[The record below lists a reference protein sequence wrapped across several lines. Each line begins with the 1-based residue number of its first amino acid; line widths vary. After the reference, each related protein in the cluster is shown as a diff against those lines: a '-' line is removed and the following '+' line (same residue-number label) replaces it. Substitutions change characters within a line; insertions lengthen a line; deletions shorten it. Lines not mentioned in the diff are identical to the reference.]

1 MLANK
6 CTQCT
11 IALDAGFVRWRTFRD
26 QASPRPTYDGVVTD
40 TSAPDRV
47 PAPEEMGLREQKKL
61 LTRVAMHRAA
71 LELVAENGLAGVT
84 VQMIARR
91 AGVST
96 RTFFNHWS
104 TKEAAILGVVGDEAS
119 RTVATL
125 QGHLVLLPPRDALRA
140 TIREAISKAPVDTG
154 LRELKKQVMARE
166 PTLQL
171 MSTGNLQAMQAELIE
186 TLAEAIEGDRAHD
199 RAVIMVQVAFGLAR
213 SAFAI
218 SMRQGTDLVAAFDW
232 VIAQFPRDE
241 HPTGEHLTE
250 KLPTEEL
257 PRDELPG
264 DALRS

>member
-1 MLANK
+1 MADLPGSGLPLA
-6 CTQCT
+6 
-11 IALDAGFVRWRTFRD
+11 
-26 QASPRPTYDGVVTD
+26 RPTIVVTD
-40 TSAPDRV
+40 TSAPPDRV

-125 QGHLVLLPPRDALRA
+125 QGHLVLLPPPRDALRA
-140 TIREAISKAPVDTG
+140 TIREAISNAPVDTG

-218 SMRQGTDLVAAFDW
+218 SMRQGDR
-232 VIAQFPRDE
+232 PRGRLRLGGRAV
-241 HPTGEHLTE
+241 P
-250 KLPTEEL
+250 
-257 PRDELPG
+257 PG
-264 DALRS
+264 TSTRRAST